1 MILINRKVYRN
12 IKLSVK
18 LELLLLF
25 LNQIMKTL
33 NKTYI
38 LSSLHNLRDLTWRA
52 ITTLPIK
59 NLVES
64 RNYIWFVKKKLFRM
78 GYSRKKKQTGGK
90 GLRRTYFF
98 ENPPGWNFL
107 FLYLT
112 PRNSR
117 KNKAPHLEIPQNIL
131 NSPPPPPICF
141 FFWNSPITNKLQ
153 LV

>member
-64 RNYIWFVKKKLFRM
+64 RNYIWFVKNFLEWAIPE
-78 GYSRKKKQTGGK
+78 KKKQTGGK

-141 FFWNSPITNKLQ
+141 FSGIAQ
-153 LV
+153 